1 MADRSLNNKK
11 LIQQIRMRSHENRN
25 GIYVPRVEGDRK
37 RASWPVCMTCHRDVD
52 SVNVEDIS
60 KNIVTIRATCHGQ
73 EAVVKMEFPYGIIRR
88 KDKDIWPHVMTA
100 INNSVFFDPS
110 IA

>member
-1 MADRSLNNKK
+1 MADSTQKKK
-11 LIQQIRMRSHENRN
+11 LIQQVRQRSWENRN
-25 GIYVPRVEGDRK
+25 GVFQPRVEGDIK
-37 RASWPVCMTCHRDVD
+37 RASWPVCMTCHQDVE
-52 SVNVEDIS
+52 SVQVEDIS
-60 KNIVTIRATCHGQ
+60 TNVVTVRALCHGK

-88 KDKDIWPHVMTA
+88 HDKDTWPHVMTA